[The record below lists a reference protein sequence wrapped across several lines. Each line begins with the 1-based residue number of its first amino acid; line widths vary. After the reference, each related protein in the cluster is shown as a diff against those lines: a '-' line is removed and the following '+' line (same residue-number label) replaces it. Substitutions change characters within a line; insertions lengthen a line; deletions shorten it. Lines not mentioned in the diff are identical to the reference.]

1 MASCKQVESMIQAW
15 IDGEL
20 GDSERVILDQ
30 HFQECPLCTITL
42 RKQQRCAALLF
53 EGFADHRLRHSIRQR
68 VMENL
73 PEMEPLRVDLEGVN
87 WRGHDTKPKRAWLGP
102 LMRMAAVFILICLA
116 SLLYSAW
123 PKGEKNFDGAVG
135 MITQT
140 EGAAFRE
147 TGHGL
152 FCRSVALKDF
162 VKFGAF
168 YKTGPNSHLMVSL
181 RGPTQLRIDE
191 NTRFQIC
198 DDRKIRVETGRV
210 ALDVSRDERKFRV
223 LTPSGT
229 ITVYGT
235 VFEVSV
241 DSVQTL
247 VTLQSGALQVESAGA
262 QGELKPGEQT
272 CFTRGQ
278 NAITTRTVDTA
289 QVLGWTKA
297 IMPDSEAYDRFAR
310 EVQPLKIAELPG
322 EQVFAVITTKN
333 GKPRA
338 VSSFC
343 LAWNPA
349 TDGEERCGYDV
360 HVYNEAMHELFS
372 VHVDGSVF
380 ANPNR
385 RSHEIDAPGAP
396 IVNAGVLHVKIVP
409 DNSAGKQTP
418 LKVSAVG
425 L

>member
-1 MASCKQVESMIQAW
+1 MIQAW

-30 HFQECPLCTITL
+30 HFQECPLCAVIL
-42 RKQQRCAALLF
+42 RKHQRCAALLF
-53 EGFADHRLRHSIRQR
+53 EGFSEHRLRHSIRQR
-68 VMENL
+68 IMENL
-73 PEMEPLRVDLEGVN
+73 PEMEPLRVNLEGIN
-87 WRGHDTKPKRAWLGP
+87 WRNADARPKRAWLGP
-102 LMRMAAVFILICLA
+102 FMRMAAVFILVCLA
-116 SLLYSAW
+116 GLLYSAW
-123 PKGEKNFDGAVG
+123 PKGEKSFDGAVG

-140 EGAAFRE
+140 EGAVFRE
-147 TGHGL
+147 AGHGL
-152 FCRSVALKDF
+152 FHRSVALKDF

-168 YKTGPNSHLMVSL
+168 YKTGPNSRLMVSL

-198 DDRKIRVETGRV
+198 DDRKVRVETGRI
-210 ALDVSRDERKFRV
+210 ALDVGRDERKFRV

-247 VTLQSGALQVESAGA
+247 VTLQSGALQVESTGG

-278 NAITTRTVDTA
+278 SAITIRPVDA
-289 QVLGWTKA
+289 NRVLGWTKA
-297 IMPDSEAYDRFAR
+297 IMPDTDAYDSFTR

-343 LAWNPA
+343 LTWNPVGDDA
-349 TDGEERCGYDV
+349 DRCGYDV
-360 HVYNEAMHELFS
+360 HVYNETMRELFS

-385 RSHEIDAPGAP
+385 RSHEIDVPGAP

-409 DNSAGKQTP
+409 DNSGGKQTP
-418 LKVSAVG
+418 MKVSAVG